1 MRNSREWQVA
11 STYVETGSRIRVY
24 DSSVKTHPSLPLATY
39 RVHFDAKEGFSLLR
53 IDDLTV
59 GREQVYGRREQK
71 VRKIFRAYE
80 RTDRSL
86 GVMLSGDKG
95 QGKSLFLR
103 MVAEEAIDRGIP
115 VVLVTEDADGI
126 ADFLESLEECLI
138 VFDEFEKV
146 FSNGRHHHRGDQNR
160 QNQFLSLFDGMSSV
174 KRIYCVTVNDVQ
186 DASQYILNRP
196 GRFHYH
202 MRFGYPG
209 PDEVRQYLTDQA
221 PAARASE
228 VESAALFSRR
238 VNLNYD
244 HLRAIA
250 FELNDPT
257 ALFSEVV
264 EDLNIKAIEPSLYR
278 VEAKFADG
286 SGLADESALNL
297 FERGHDPRTLELRS
311 TQRTLALSFLPR
323 DLVFEDDGS
332 IGVPIHKLHVL
343 DEYDEVPDELPVSVS
358 LNLVGHSSYAYETF

>member
-1 MRNSREWQVA
+1 MA
-11 STYVETGSRIRVY
+11 STYVETGARIRVY
-24 DSSVKTHPSLPLATY
+24 DSSVKTHAALPLGTY
-39 RVHFDAKEGFSLLR
+39 RVHFDPKEGFSLLR
-53 IDDLTV
+53 TENLAV
-59 GREQVYGRREQK
+59 GGERIYGQREQK
-71 VRKIFRAYE
+71 VAKIFRSYGRSE
-80 RTDRSL
+80 RSL

-103 MVAEEAIDRGIP
+103 MLASEAIDRGIP

-126 ADFLESLEECLI
+126 SDFLDSLEECLI
-138 VFDEFEKV
+138 IFDEFEKT
-146 FSNGRHHHRGDQNR
+146 FPNGRHLHHNDLNR

-186 DASQYILNRP
+186 DVSPYIVNRP

-202 MRFGYPG
+202 MRFDYPG
-209 PDEVRQYLTDQA
+209 PEEVRQYLSDQA
-221 PAARASE
+221 PEAPAAE

-250 FELNDPT
+250 FELNTPT
-257 ALFSEVV
+257 ALFAEIVQ
-264 EDLNIKAIEPSLYR
+264 DLNIKAIEPSLYR

-286 SGLADESALNL
+286 SCLAEESALNL
-297 FERGHDPRTLELRS
+297 FERGQDARTLELRS
-311 TQRTLALSFLPR
+311 KQRSLVLSFLPK
-323 DLVFEDDGS
+323 DLVFDEDGT
-332 IGVPIHKLHVL
+332 IHVPMHKAHVL

-358 LNLVGHSSYAYETF
+358 LSLVGHNSYAFDTF

>member
-1 MRNSREWQVA
+1 MA
-11 STYVETGSRIRVY
+11 STYVETGTRIRVY
-24 DSSVKTHPSLPLATY
+24 DSSVKTHASLPLGTY

-53 IDDLTV
+53 IDDLAP
-59 GREQVYGRREQK
+59 GGERIYGKREHK
-71 VRKIFRAYE
+71 VRKIFTSYE

-103 MVAEEAIDRGIP
+103 MVAQEAIERGIP

-126 ADFLESLEECLI
+126 ADFLDSLEECLI
-138 VFDEFEKV
+138 IFDEFEKT
-146 FSNGRHHHRGDQNR
+146 FPNGRHLHHNDVNR
-160 QNQFLSLFDGMSSV
+160 QNQFLSLFDGMSQV

-186 DASQYILNRP
+186 DVSQYIVNRP

-202 MRFGYPG
+202 MRFDYPG
-209 PDEVRQYLTDQA
+209 PDEVRQYLSDQA
-221 PAARASE
+221 PDAPASE

-238 VNLNYD
+238 VHLNYD

-250 FELNDPT
+250 FELNSPT
-257 ALFSEVV
+257 ALFSEIVQ
-264 EDLNIKAIEPSLYR
+264 DLNIKAIEPSLYR

-286 SGLADESALNL
+286 SCIAEESPLNL

-311 TQRTLALSFLPR
+311 KQRSLSVSFLPR
-323 DLVFEDDGS
+323 DLVFEEDGT
-332 IGVPIHKLHVL
+332 IQVPLHKMDVV
-343 DEYDEVPDELPVSVS
+343 DEYDDIPDELPVSVS
-358 LNLVGHSSYAYETF
+358 LTLVGHNSYAFEGL